1 MADKQD
7 KSDAWLSHLGN
18 ILGDR
23 VALFCICAASN
34 VPYFPDIPAEKWQ
47 EYKAAALERGAKG
60 RKRYAAGFTD
70 GITSIDDVLDEGDDG
85 MEEWRSVWGT
95 GDERNPY
102 TVRDYKR
109 LDKLF
114 ETYSARLVSAGGY
127 DAQQEYVLRSTCQDQ
142 LLAEKC
148 RAKGTKEGIDM
159 YARLTKTIQENLSS
173 ENLRKKDEKPIENLR
188 IDTLIDNL
196 EKAGLVKDGKILAL
210 PDLQEQL
217 LRRLGALGG
226 APSHKFPYTFDA
238 ADQMILAI
246 RNCMAANSDLPEIDE
261 LPDNMRLDEN
271 VGYEFAE
278 LPNDAEDLAYEKLGL
293 TRHKHKDK
301 KGKQVN

>member
-1 MADKQD
+1 MQNSQD
-7 KSDAWLSHLGN
+7 KSDAWLSHLSN

-34 VPYFPDIPAEKWQ
+34 VPYYQDIECETWK
-47 EYKAAALERGAKG
+47 EYKASALERGAKG
-60 RKRYAAGFTD
+60 RKRYVAGFTD
-70 GITSIDDVLDEGDDG
+70 GLTDIAAVLDDDNDG
-85 MEEWRSVWGT
+85 MDEWRSVWGS
-95 GDERNPY
+95 GDTRNPY
-102 TVRDYKR
+102 TIQDYKR

-127 DAQQEYVLRSTCQDQ
+127 DAQQEYILRSTCQDQ

-159 YARLTKTIQENLSS
+159 YAKLTKTIQENLSA
-173 ENLRKKDEKPIENLR
+173 ENLRKKDEKPIETLR

-196 EKAGLVKDGKILAL
+196 EKAGLVKEGKILAL

-226 APSHKFPYTFDA
+226 EPSHKFPYTFDA

-246 RNCMAANSDLPEIDE
+246 RNCMAANSDMPEIDE
-261 LPDNMRLDEN
+261 LPDNMRFDEN
-271 VGYEFAE
+271 VAYEFAE
-278 LPNDAEDLAYEKLGL
+278 LPNEAEELTYEKLGL
-293 TRHKHKDK
+293 NRKRDGKDK
-301 KGKQVN
+301 QVS